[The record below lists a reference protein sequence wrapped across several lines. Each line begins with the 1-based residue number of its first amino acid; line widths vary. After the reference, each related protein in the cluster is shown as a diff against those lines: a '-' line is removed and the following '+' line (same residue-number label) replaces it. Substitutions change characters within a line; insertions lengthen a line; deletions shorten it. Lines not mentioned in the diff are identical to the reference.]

1 MTLVEL
7 VVTIS
12 IFMLITT
19 ICFPR
24 ENVNKYQVNSF
35 TKQLCS
41 DIRYVRKSNMNGN
54 LNVYIYYKN
63 NQGKASYALREKGKD
78 VKEVY
83 LPKDA
88 EIKYVREKIIF
99 KKDGSP
105 DPLGTTIKVTY
116 KDIKKE
122 ITIVPISGRV
132 LLKEGIYAT

>member
-7 VVTIS
+7 VVTITVLV
-12 IFMLITT
+12 LITT

-24 ENVNKYQVNSF
+24 ENINKYQVNSF

-41 DIRYVRKSNMNGN
+41 DIRYVRKSNINGN
-54 LNVYIYYKN
+54 SSVYVYLKN
-63 NQGKASYALREKGKD
+63 EDGKSRYILREKGKD
-78 VKEVY
+78 VKEVF
-83 LPKDA
+83 LPKDST
-88 EIKYVREKIIF
+88 IKYAREKIIF

-105 DPLGTTIKVTY
+105 DPLGTTITVRY

-132 LLKEGIYAT
+132 LLKEGIYET